1 MLQVYEA
8 EREEIKKIIIIMNE
22 IKRQKKKTSGIVGA
36 IECDVG

>member
-22 IKRQKKKTSGIVGA
+22 IKRQKKRLL
-36 IECDVG
+36 E